1 MRCKLKY
8 WVICAEVEEIQCK
21 MEVKVISEIIG
32 MDADAELRCALML
45 FVGQQEWH
53 PAFETFSYNIFGTRK
68 VGRLNKN
75 QK

>member
-1 MRCKLKY
+1 
-8 WVICAEVEEIQCK
+8 